1 MKSTKAV
8 QLGLG
13 LSLVTMLVTSG
24 PALAEGDL
32 TPLSEPGKAAPSWKI
47 MRHAERGV
55 VELVT
60 GNDGGTLS
68 TLCTDDAC
76 GVFVEPT
83 SGCVPGANYPVLINS
98 SKRVGVVPT
107 RCAMIKDESAES
119 GVRYVA
125 MFREQNAMLQAMLE
139 EMDLSIAFPTQ
150 AGDMNVIDVAM
161 TGVRE
166 MLASVLPRLPEIAA
180 NAGVKPEESS
190 PLEQL

>member
-1 MKSTKAV
+1 
-8 QLGLG
+8 
-13 LSLVTMLVTSG
+13 
-24 PALAEGDL
+24 
-32 TPLSEPGKAAPSWKI
+32 
-47 MRHAERGV
+47 
-55 VELVT
+55 
-60 GNDGGTLS
+60 
-68 TLCTDDAC
+68 
-76 GVFVEPT
+76 
-83 SGCVPGANYPVLINS
+83 
-98 SKRVGVVPT
+98 
-107 RCAMIKDESAES
+107 MIQDESAES